1 MLSEGQIQILI
12 TENEKLHAEVEELN
26 TILTIKEEAIA
37 ELKKIAL
44 SNAEIR
50 SKMDM
55 QQEEIE
61 ILQNRIGQQKQKS
74 AGAELREFELRQEL
88 SAAVK
93 EHHQYTDLLK
103 QHTYINIQL
112 NDVQEQVATLKKQNN
127 MLQQV
132 AVKISEMEGMV
143 ETLTQEKEA
152 LQYKITQLE
161 KLGRR

>member
-12 TENEKLHAEVEELN
+12 AENEKLQAEVEELN
-26 TILTIKEEAIA
+26 EILAIKEEAIA
-37 ELKKIAL
+37 ELKKIAI

-74 AGAELREFELRQEL
+74 AGAEQREFELHQEL
-88 SAAVK
+88 TAGAK
-93 EHHQYTDLLK
+93 EHHQYTDLL
-103 QHTYINIQL
+103 QQFTYVNIQL
-112 NDVQEQVATLKKQNN
+112 NDVQEQVTTLKKRNN
-127 MLQQV
+127 MLQQI
-132 AVKISEMEGMV
+132 AVKIGEMESMV
-143 ETLTQEKEA
+143 ESLTQEKEA

-161 KLGRR
+161 KLQHR

>member
-12 TENEKLHAEVEELN
+12 AENEKLQAEVEELN
-26 TILTIKEEAIA
+26 EILAIKEESIA

-74 AGAELREFELRQEL
+74 AGAEQREFELHQEL
-88 SAAVK
+88 TAAAK
-93 EHHQYTDLLK
+93 EHHQYTDLL
-103 QHTYINIQL
+103 QQYTYINIQL
-112 NDVQEQVATLKKQNN
+112 TDVQEQVAALKKRNN
-127 MLQQV
+127 MLQQI
-132 AVKISEMEGMV
+132 AVKIGEMESMV
-143 ETLTQEKEA
+143 ETLTAERDA
-152 LQYKITQLE
+152 LQYKITGLE
-161 KLGRR
+161 KLQRR

>member
-12 TENEKLHAEVEELN
+12 AENEKLQAEVEELN
-26 TILTIKEEAIA
+26 EILAIKEEAIA

-74 AGAELREFELRQEL
+74 AGAEQREFELHQEL
-88 SAAVK
+88 TAAAK
-93 EHHQYTDLLK
+93 EHHQYTDLL
-103 QHTYINIQL
+103 QQYTYINIQFT
-112 NDVQEQVATLKKQNN
+112 DVQEQVAALKKRNN
-127 MLQQV
+127 MLQQI
-132 AVKISEMEGMV
+132 AVKIGEMESMV
-143 ETLTQEKEA
+143 ETLTAERDV
-152 LQYKITQLE
+152 LQHKITGLE
-161 KLGRR
+161 KLQRR

>member
-12 TENEKLHAEVEELN
+12 AENEKLQAEVEELN
-26 TILTIKEEAIA
+26 EILAIKEEAIA

-74 AGAELREFELRQEL
+74 AGAEQREFELHQEL
-88 SAAVK
+88 TAAAK
-93 EHHQYTDLLK
+93 EHHQYTDLL
-103 QHTYINIQL
+103 QQYTYINIQL
-112 NDVQEQVATLKKQNN
+112 TDVQEQVAALKKRNN
-127 MLQQV
+127 MLQQI
-132 AVKISEMEGMV
+132 AVKIGEMESMV
-143 ETLTQEKEA
+143 ETLTAERDA
-152 LQYKITQLE
+152 LQYKITGLE
-161 KLGRR
+161 KLQRR